1 VKEKEPIDKC
11 QICGY
16 EAPSSIFVDNANR
29 CPICGSE
36 DVDDANTN
44 PYEDDDNEEEELW

>member
-1 VKEKEPIDKC
+1 MKEEPNDRC

-16 EAPSSIFVDNANR
+16 EALSSEFVENDNK
-29 CPICGSE
+29 CPVCGSE

-44 PYEDDDNEEEELW
+44 PYEDDDNEEELW